1 MDRKEIMEAIKGLA
15 KGQGFYGRVLDF
27 IENDPRSEELMQD
40 LEAQHFGDVVDL
52 VLYLEQ

>member
-1 MDRKEIMEAIKGLA
+1 MDREKIIETIKGLA

-40 LEAQHFGDVVDL
+40 LVAQNFGDVVDL
-52 VLYLEQ
+52 VLYFEQ